1 MELFTNIF
9 EAERWAAVPFH
20 FWSVVMFVFGSMCG
34 SFFNVCIYRM
44 PLNLSVA
51 SPPSHCP
58 KCKYSIPFYLNIPLI
73 TWLWLRGKCAN
84 CKEPI
89 SPRYFLV
96 ELLTGLL
103 FLGAWL
109 MHGGQSAW
117 LALAYCVLISGLL
130 IATFIDFEHFIIPD
144 EITFG
149 GMGAGLIAS
158 ILVPEL
164 HDVTSRP
171 DALLRSMIGLGAGA
185 GVVYAILKLGKLIF
199 GREKLA
205 FPESSKLIFTETDLH
220 LPDEVRPYEDIF
232 YSERDTIV
240 LEAKKVE
247 TIDRCYQN
255 ITLRLSPKLLKL
267 GEDEFDPAE
276 VKYMEVIADRAVL
289 PREAMGFGDVKF
301 MAGIGAFLGW
311 QAVVFSLMVSAI
323 IGSFVGV
330 SLILSGRKEWSSRLP
345 YGPYIALA
353 AVIWM
358 FGGDELFARLFTMP
372 EPSAYEL
379 MMPPSP

>member
-1 MELFTNIF
+1 MFDPEV
-9 EAERWAAVPFH
+9 WSAVPFN
-20 FWSVVMFVFGSMCG
+20 FWSVVAFVMGCMIG
-34 SFFNVCIYRM
+34 SFLNVCIYRM
-44 PLNLSVA
+44 PLGMSIVH
-51 SPPSHCP
+51 PRSHCP
-58 KCKYSIPFYLNIPLI
+58 KCGYMIPAMLNIPLA
-73 TWLWLRGKCAN
+73 TWLYLGGKCAN
-84 CKEPI
+84 CKNPI
-89 SPRYFLV
+89 SIRYFLV
-96 ELLTGLL
+96 ELLTGVVFLL
-103 FLGAWL
+103 TWMRFGPE
-109 MHGGQSAW
+109 SAGV
-117 LALAYCVLISGLL
+117 AIAYCVLLAGFIA
-130 IATFIDFEHFIIPD
+130 ATFIDFEHFIIPD

-158 ILVPEL
+158 IAVPEL

-199 GREKLA
+199 GREKLT

-267 GEDEFDPAE
+267 GKDEFDPAE
-276 VKYMEVIADRAVL
+276 VKYMEVTADKAVL

-311 QAVVFSLMVSAI
+311 QAVIFSLMVSAI

-353 AVIWM
+353 AVIWI
-358 FGGDELFARLFTMP
+358 FGGNELFARLFAVP

-379 MMPPSP
+379 MMPPAP